1 MCVLSAPRLSVGLQ
15 QSLSLPGLFCALD
28 SKLRITEG
36 TPVPVDRLDMDVAL
50 KWSFYPPSALTPQHV
65 DPRGSSFSCDSVEL

>member
-1 MCVLSAPRLSVGLQ
+1 VCVLSAPKLSVGLQ

-36 TPVPVDRLDMDVAL
+36 TLVPVDRLDRDVAIKRL
-50 KWSFYPPSALTPQHV
+50 FYPLSSLPLTPHRTALRFLLQ
-65 DPRGSSFSCDSVEL
+65 L